1 MKSIKLC
8 AQIFPEN
15 NVKLVEI
22 FAFYRNIL
30 LNLSIIFVLLL
41 NIKKKN
47 RLIILKLC
55 SQGIQIIQLMS
66 ITRRDRKRD
75 LNEIIP
81 NFPFGEIN
89 NIYKISD
96 FLFFIKLSDF

>member
-22 FAFYRNIL
+22 FAFYRNNW

-55 SQGIQIIQLMS
+55 SQGIQIIQ
-66 ITRRDRKRD
+66 
-75 LNEIIP
+75 P
-81 NFPFGEIN
+81 GEIKKRYGSKWN
-89 NIYKISD
+89 YS
-96 FLFFIKLSDF
+96 